1 VKHTAKKQKKAK
13 LLNLLIHPFK
23 FYLRILL
30 VVVTVGI
37 YQYQSIRIDI
47 LAREIRSL
55 ELKRDQLINDKATIQ
70 IQIDQLT
77 HLSRFEKIAREKFG
91 LVSPGQEIER
101 IVIKKYDSG
110 NKYNS
115 TRNGP
120 KLKLA
125 GVQ

>member
-1 VKHTAKKQKKAK
+1 M
-13 LLNLLIHPFK
+13 
-23 FYLRILL
+23 L

-37 YQYQSIRIDI
+37 FQYQSISIDI
-47 LAREIRSL
+47 LAREIRGL
-55 ELKRDQLINDKATIQ
+55 EVQRNQLINDKAAIQ

-77 HLSRFEKIAREKFG
+77 HLSRIEKIAREKFG

-101 IVIKKYDSG
+101 IVIKKYDPG

-115 TRNGP
+115 GKNGQ

>member
-1 VKHTAKKQKKAK
+1 MNPRKSKKHK
-13 LLNLLIHPFK
+13 LIDLFIHPLK
-23 FYLRILL
+23 FYLRIML

-37 YQYQSIRIDI
+37 FQYQSISIDI
-47 LAREIRSL
+47 LAREIRGL
-55 ELKRDQLINDKATIQ
+55 EVQRNQLINDKAAIQ

-77 HLSRFEKIAREKFG
+77 HLSRIEKIAKEKFG

-101 IVIKKYDSG
+101 IVIKKYDPG

-115 TRNGP
+115 GKNGQ

>member
-1 VKHTAKKQKKAK
+1 MNQARQKKNK
-13 LLNLLIHPFK
+13 LIDLFIHPLK

-37 YQYQSIRIDI
+37 FQYQSIRIDI
-47 LAREIRSL
+47 LAREIRTL

-77 HLSRFEKIAREKFG
+77 HLSRIEKIAREKFG
-91 LVSPGQEIER
+91 LVNSGQEIER
-101 IVIKKYDSG
+101 LVIKKYDAG
-110 NKYNS
+110 NRHYPGK
-115 TRNGP
+115 NGL

>member
-1 VKHTAKKQKKAK
+1 MKRTAKQKDNK
-13 LLNLLIHPFK
+13 LLNLLIHPLK

-30 VVVTVGI
+30 VVITVGI

-55 ELKRDQLINDKATIQ
+55 ELKRDQLINDKTTIQ

-77 HLSRFEKIAREKFG
+77 HLSRIEKIAKERFG
-91 LVSPGQEIER
+91 LISPGQEIER
-101 IVIKKYDSG
+101 VVIKKYDSG

-115 TRNGP
+115 GKNGL
-120 KLKLA
+120 KLKVA

>member
-1 VKHTAKKQKKAK
+1 VKHTSKQKKHK
-13 LLNLLIHPFK
+13 LIDLFIHPLK

-30 VVVTVGI
+30 VVFTVGI

-55 ELKRDQLINDKATIQ
+55 ELKRDQLINDKARIQ

-77 HLSRFEKIAREKFG
+77 HLSRIEKIARERFG

-101 IVIKKYDSG
+101 LVIKKYDSA
-110 NKYNS
+110 
-115 TRNGP
+115 TRTPSRKNGF

>member
-1 VKHTAKKQKKAK
+1 MNRKNQKSHQ
-13 LLNLLIHPFK
+13 LFNLLIRPFK
-23 FYLRILL
+23 FYLRIML

-55 ELKRDQLINDKATIQ
+55 EVKRNQLINDKATIQ

-77 HLSRFEKIAREKFG
+77 HLSRIERVAKEKFG
-91 LVSPGQEIER
+91 LVDQGQEVER
-101 IVIKKYDSG
+101 LVIKKFNYR
-110 NKYNS
+110 NRYNPDK
-115 TRNGP
+115 NNI